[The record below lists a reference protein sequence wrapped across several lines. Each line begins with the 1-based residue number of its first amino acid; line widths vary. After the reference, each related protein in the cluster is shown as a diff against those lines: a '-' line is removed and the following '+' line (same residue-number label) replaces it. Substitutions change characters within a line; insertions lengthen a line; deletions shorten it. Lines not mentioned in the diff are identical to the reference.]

1 MDKGRAQEKHH
12 TKQLEEVMQLCRRRL
27 MFRKY
32 QKEEE

>member
-1 MDKGRAQEKHH
+1 MERGRAQEKHH
-12 TKQLEEVMQLCRRRL
+12 RKQLGEVMQLCKRRL